1 MRTFIFFG
9 VLIVA
14 RACCPTCECHRVCQ
28 TPEITASMT
37 LEGLNIVCNSVDCAC
52 VKDELDGCTY
62 GGLWS
67 NSTVVGW
74 TDSRWSECIKVTQL
88 EPLRASAILRWWDN
102 SIKCMGHSILNI
114 EANLIGIYRD
124 VFVQFEQTV
133 SYQHGEN
140 INNVFYVSAVSGSS
154 DARAIVGQSTMY
166 FNVEM
171 NDVPGVHIEI
181 LNCTVKT
188 TNGPNGEVLTENRI
202 KLNST
207 QEGSIQG
214 ELNENKTSMTYT
226 AFWDDVSNSP
236 FHNLMCDYAIFNGT
250 SLSTHPAQ
258 RKYMIADPN
267 EVGVLWDDESQAASG
282 DGSGGSS
289 GGSSGS
295 SSGRVLWDD
304 ENQAASGDGSGGSSG
319 GSSGDSSGGS
329 GRVLWDD
336 ENQAASGDGSGGSS
350 GGSSG
355 DSSGGS
361 GSGSG
366 GSGSAEGSAEGSGYG
381 SGSGGGGSG
390 GGGGSNGGGCD
401 NTSDLHITIIQHD
414 SHYSPY
420 RRLHLEPKMEWKFGG
435 EYTTYPE
442 RIGRFKNGLWYEG
455 EDPMQVG
462 MYVLFAWCLGI
473 IFLVV
478 MRSPSNTLQFWSGQS
493 SGRRN
498 RVFTDNKFTTY
509 E

>member
-28 TPEITASMT
+28 TPEIAASMT

-62 GGLWS
+62 GGVWS

-74 TDSRWSECIKVTQL
+74 TDSRWSDCIKVTQN

-124 VFVQFEQTV
+124 VFVQFEQSV

-181 LNCTVKT
+181 LNCSVKT

-202 KLNST
+202 KLNSA
-207 QEGSIQG
+207 QDGSIQG

-267 EVGVLWDDESQAASG
+267 EVGVLWDDESPPASG

-289 GGSSGS
+289 GGSGSGGSSGS
-295 SSGRVLWDD
+295 SSGRVLRDD
-304 ENQAASGDGSGGSSG
+304 ESQAASGDGSSG
-319 GSSGDSSGGS
+319 
-329 GRVLWDD
+329 
-336 ENQAASGDGSGGSS
+336 N
-350 GGSSG
+350 
-355 DSSGGS
+355 
-361 GSGSG
+361 
-366 GSGSAEGSAEGSGYG
+366 
-381 SGSGGGGSG
+381 SGSGGGGDDSIASG
-390 GGGGSNGGGCD
+390 GSSGYGSSGDGNGGSGGSGGSNGGGCD

-478 MRSPSNTLQFWSGQS
+478 MRSPSNTLQFWSGES

-498 RVFTDNKFTTY
+498 RVFTDNKFNTY

>member
-28 TPEITASMT
+28 TPEIAASMT

-62 GGLWS
+62 GGVWS

-74 TDSRWSECIKVTQL
+74 TDSRWSECIKVTQN

-171 NDVPGVHIEI
+171 NDVPGAHIEI
-181 LNCTVKT
+181 LNCSVKT

-207 QEGSIQG
+207 QDGSIQG

-267 EVGVLWDDESQAASG
+267 EVGVLWDDDSPAASG
-282 DGSGGSS
+282 DGSGGSGS

-295 SSGRVLWDD
+295 
-304 ENQAASGDGSGGSSG
+304 GDGSG
-319 GSSGDSSGGS
+319 
-329 GRVLWDD
+329 DD
-336 ENQAASGDGSGGSS
+336 RGDGSGSS
-350 GGSSG
+350 GN
-355 DSSGGS
+355 
-361 GSGSG
+361 
-366 GSGSAEGSAEGSGYG
+366 
-381 SGSGGGGSG
+381 SGSGGGGDDSIASG
-390 GGGGSNGGGCD
+390 GSSGYGSSGDGNGGSGGSGGSNGGGCD

-478 MRSPSNTLQFWSGQS
+478 MRSPSNTLQIWSGES
-493 SGRRN
+493 TGRRN
-498 RVFTDNKFTTY
+498 RVFTNNKFNTY